1 MSADFLVFRRM
12 NSCMMGNE
20 GNVGTKSGKLNF
32 MQKMSTKIAIMFI
45 LALFISGVSITVVS
59 ISNVVRSMEA
69 TYRSYAL
76 NLAQEAVSGID
87 FATELGERTYGSY
100 AQNLAE
106 EGVNS
111 LNLVM
116 KYEGTED
123 LDVDTL
129 TKAIGKMDING
140 VEGSYAYLVS
150 PTGEMLYHP
159 TTDKIGKKV
168 ENAAVSGIVE
178 RLSKGEKVENGYC
191 IYEYK
196 GANKLA
202 GYAFTSNGNI
212 LVVTADYE
220 TFMHIDYDTLVGE
233 IEISGVEDSYAY
245 MVAPDGTMLYHKNP
259 DKIGLPV
266 ENAAVKGIVEKLE
279 AGETVE
285 PGAVVYEYKGSDK
298 LAGYAFTGKG
308 DIIVVTADYEKFIKP
323 ALHLRN
329 KLIFISVTLLIVFGV
344 FGTAVVATMLRG
356 LGKLVPSIAST
367 ASLDLRHNEKN
378 EELCKRSDEVGVIAR
393 EIKGMQES
401 LSEIIGSISD
411 ATNNIDTNVDELLN
425 LSNGVNG
432 KCEENFHTT
441 ETLAASMEETS
452 ASTIVISENINE
464 MQQQSKTIEE
474 TTIKGADMS
483 MEVMDRATKLHA
495 ATDTAT
501 QNTMNI
507 YQSVKQKS
515 DVAIEAAAAVDKIN
529 ELTNTVMDIS
539 SQTSL
544 LALNASIEA
553 ARAGDAGRGFA
564 VVASEISHLAE
575 QTSGTV
581 TNIKNIVAE
590 VNVAV
595 DNMTECLRESIDFL
609 ETTVIADY
617 DNFAKISI
625 QYQNDADNFK
635 DTMDSI
641 KGGVITLNENLAAV
655 MNSIGEISN
664 TMSEAAT
671 GISDITGKTS
681 EMVYEAGET
690 TNKSG
695 DCKNHVDNLNN
706 MVNRFT
712 F

>member
-1 MSADFLVFRRM
+1 
-12 NSCMMGNE
+12 MMGNE

-69 TYRSYAL
+69 TYRAYAL

-233 IEISGVEDSYAY
+233 IEISGVEGSYAY
-245 MVAPDGTMLYHKNP
+245 MVSPDGTMLYHKNP
-259 DKIGLPV
+259 EKIGLPV

-323 ALHLRN
+323 ALQLRN
-329 KLIFISVTLLIVFGV
+329 KLIFISVTLLIIFGV

-378 EELCKRSDEVGVIAR
+378 EALCKRSDEVGVIAR

-401 LSEIIGSISD
+401 LSEIISNATGSIDS
-411 ATNNIDTNVDELLN
+411 NVDELLN

>member
-1 MSADFLVFRRM
+1 
-12 NSCMMGNE
+12 MMGNE

-323 ALHLRN
+323 ALQLRN

>member
-1 MSADFLVFRRM
+1 
-12 NSCMMGNE
+12 MMGNE

-69 TYRSYAL
+69 TYRAYAL

-233 IEISGVEDSYAY
+233 IEISGVEGSYAY
-245 MVAPDGTMLYHKNP
+245 MVSPDGTMLYHKNP
-259 DKIGLPV
+259 EKIGLPV

-323 ALHLRN
+323 ALQLRN
-329 KLIFISVTLLIVFGV
+329 KLIFISVTLLIIFGV

-378 EELCKRSDEVGVIAR
+378 EALCKRSDEVGVIAR